1 MLITFSVSN
10 YLSFKDKHTISLV
23 PDSLK
28 EHDDYLHI
36 PYLYDLDA
44 RVLKSMSIYGHNS
57 HGKSNFLKAFQFF
70 QNFIFSSFTLN
81 VSDEAIPVQNF
92 SLNVSTIDKP
102 SFFEVVF
109 YLKKVK
115 YRYGFEVTTE
125 KVFSEWL
132 YYAEAKVRENCL
144 FERVEQEIKI
154 SKSWNKE
161 SENKIDHSVLFA
173 KPKNLLLSVLVSQE
187 NIPRIEE
194 IANWLRGNIIITDI
208 NDEIHLK
215 RTLLVLA
222 QPIYQQI
229 ITKFLHKADLGFT
242 SIIDK
247 IDSLTKKR
255 LIVDKELLN
264 WLLASELKSFEIYT
278 KHDVWS
284 EDYKSIVD
292 SVSFELLKSESS
304 GSIKFLIL
312 AAYLSYIIK
321 QGQIIW
327 IDEIDASLHVDL
339 LKAIVIGFNNA
350 KVNSTGAQMIFTT
363 HNTVFL
369 TNKHLRR
376 DQVTFV
382 EKNSYGESR
391 VKRMHTSKTPVRID
405 TQVEKEYI
413 NGKLGGVSKKFRF
426 GDEEQHSLFD

>member
-1 MLITFSVSN
+1 MLISFSVSN
-10 YLSFKDKHTISLV
+10 YLSFKEKHTISLM

-28 EHDDYLHI
+28 EHEDYLHI

-70 QNFIFSSFTLN
+70 QSFIFSSFSLSVT
-81 VSDEAIPVQNF
+81 EEPIPVENF
-92 SLNVSTIDKP
+92 RLNTATLDKP

-125 KVFSEWL
+125 KVVSEWL
-132 YYAEAKVRENCL
+132 YYAEAKIRENNL
-144 FERVEQEIKI
+144 FERLEQEIRV

-161 SENKIDHSVLFA
+161 SENKIDSSVLFA
-173 KPKNLLLSVLVSQE
+173 KPKILLLSVLVSQE
-187 NIPRIEE
+187 NIPRVDE
-194 IANWLRGNIIITDI
+194 IANWLRGNIIITNI

-222 QPIYQQI
+222 QPIYQPTV
-229 ITKFLHKADLGFT
+229 TKFLHRADLGFS

-255 LIVDKELLN
+255 LVVDKELLN
-264 WLLASELKSFEIYT
+264 WALATELKNFEIYT
-278 KHDVWS
+278 KHDLWN
-284 EDYKSIVD
+284 ENCTAIVD
-292 SVSFELLKSESS
+292 STTFELLKSESS
-304 GSIKFLIL
+304 GSIKYLIL
-312 AAYLSYIIK
+312 AAYLSYVIK

-339 LKAIVIGFNNA
+339 LKAIVIGFNTA

-363 HNTVFL
+363 HSTIFL

-376 DQVTFV
+376 DQVTFI

-391 VKRMHTSKTPVRID
+391 VKRMHTPETPVRID
-405 TQVEKEYI
+405 TQVEKEYLK
-413 NGKLGGVSKKFRF
+413 GKLGGVSKKFRF
-426 GDEEQHSLFD
+426 GDQEQHSLFD